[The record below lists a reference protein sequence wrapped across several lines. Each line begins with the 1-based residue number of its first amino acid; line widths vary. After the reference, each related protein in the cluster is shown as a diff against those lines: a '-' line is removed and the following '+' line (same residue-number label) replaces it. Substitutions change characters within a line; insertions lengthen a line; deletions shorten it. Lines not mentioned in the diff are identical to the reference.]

1 MNNPM
6 VVFGRVAP
14 IDDSFTRDM
23 VGSGTPKITSVKH
36 VGVSTGT
43 GFATRLVEA
52 LKPAI
57 QALKPAPAP
66 TPQDA
71 EEELRKLMEQYA
83 PVALPFVTPQ
93 TTTPMAVNTACNTCP
108 TAPSTMPSVSTS
120 QAMTAAQPA
129 PAVAPAPKKAG
140 FPWWML
146 LVAGGVAYSL
156 RGKEKPAAGGLSGVG
171 SKRRRKQS
179 VSMSI

>member
-1 MNNPM
+1 M

-52 LKPAI
+52 LKPA
-57 QALKPAPAP
+57 PAP

-93 TTTPMAVNTACNTCP
+93 ITNPMAVNTACNPCQAT
-108 TAPSTMPSVSTS
+108 PSTMPSVSTP

-129 PAVAPAPKKAG
+129 PAVAPAPAPKKAG

-171 SKRRRKQS
+171 SKRKRKQS